1 MADAHAF
8 LANLTLVLCVAALT
22 TWVFQ
27 RIRQPVVFGYLVAGM
42 IIGPYIGVPLFADR
56 SMVATLSELGVILL
70 MFGLGLEFSLR
81 KLAVVAPTVGLIA
94 LVDTSAMFGF
104 GYLTGQLLGWTTLE
118 SVFGGAIVAIS
129 STTIIVKAFAEQ
141 GVRGRLTNL
150 VYGILIIEDL
160 IAIFLIAMLTTIAS
174 GANVSASAVGITAA
188 KLLLFLALFVGLGL
202 VVVPRVVRAVVRLDR
217 PETTLVVSLGL
228 CFGGALLALD
238 AGYSVALGAFIA
250 GSLVAESGE
259 GGRVE
264 HLVVGVR
271 DMFGAVFFVSVGMM
285 IDPRLVA
292 EHWVAVVVLSV
303 VVVVGKLLAVS
314 VGAFLSGND
323 VRTSTQAGMSL
334 TQIGEFA
341 FIIAAVGTTA
351 GVVGE
356 FLYPVAVAVSAI
368 TTLTTPIAIRAS
380 GAVATFVDRS
390 LPRPLQTFVGL
401 YGTWIASLRSRPDA
415 EGTAPLV
422 RRKIRLLVLDTALL
436 AGVIIG
442 TVFVRPT
449 LLPMIAP
456 TYLPPAW
463 ATVALYAMAALL
475 ATPFV
480 FGIVRVAG
488 ALSSLLSYRAL
499 PKGTANRLDYAESPR
514 KVLMATL
521 QLGLVAVSGLVVV
534 VVTEPFV
541 PVGRGVAILALV
553 VAWLTVVFWRR
564 TSDLYGHT
572 QAGAQV
578 LLAAL
583 AKGIPAPSAPRA
595 PAESQATIAASRDL
609 STVHQVLPGLGD
621 PVAYLVREGDAAA
634 GRTLR
639 DLQLRSQTGAV
650 VLAITRGDDN
660 VLLPV
665 GAERL
670 GVGDVLALAGTA
682 EALAE
687 ATRLLHGDDDPLPA
701 AS

>member
-22 TWVFQ
+22 TWGFQ

-104 GYLTGQLLGWTTLE
+104 GYLAGQLLGWTTLE

-141 GVRGRLTNL
+141 GVRGRFTNL

-160 IAIFLIAMLTTIAS
+160 IAIFLIAMLTTVAS
-174 GANVSASAVGITAA
+174 GANVSAGAVGITAA

-401 YGTWIASLRSRPDA
+401 YGTWIVSLRSRPDA

-442 TVFVRPT
+442 TVFARPT

-463 ATVALYAMAALL
+463 AHVALYAMATLL

-488 ALSSLLSYRAL
+488 ALASLLSYRAL

-521 QLGLVAVSGLVVV
+521 QLGMVAVSGLVVV

-553 VAWLTVVFWRR
+553 VAWLTLVFWRR

-583 AKGIPAPSAPRA
+583 AKGIPAPSAPKV

-650 VLAITRGDDN
+650 VLAITRGEDN

-687 ATRLLHGDDDPLPA
+687 ATRLLHGDDDRLPA
-701 AS
+701 VS

>member
-174 GANVSASAVGITAA
+174 GANVSAGAVGITAA

-488 ALSSLLSYRAL
+488 ALSSLLSYRAC
-499 PKGTANRLDYAESPR
+499 PR
-514 KVLMATL
+514 
-521 QLGLVAVSGLVVV
+521 
-534 VVTEPFV
+534 
-541 PVGRGVAILALV
+541 GRPIGS
-553 VAWLTVVFWRR
+553 TTPSRR
-564 TSDLYGHT
+564 
-572 QAGAQV
+572 A
-578 LLAAL
+578 
-583 AKGIPAPSAPRA
+583 RC
-595 PAESQATIAASRDL
+595 
-609 STVHQVLPGLGD
+609 
-621 PVAYLVREGDAAA
+621 
-634 GRTLR
+634 
-639 DLQLRSQTGAV
+639 
-650 VLAITRGDDN
+650 
-660 VLLPV
+660 
-665 GAERL
+665 
-670 GVGDVLALAGTA
+670 
-682 EALAE
+682 
-687 ATRLLHGDDDPLPA
+687 
-701 AS
+701 